1 MGYHSAVRGSGPPSL
16 HPSNEPEPQTLIPA
30 MMCPLAA
37 HRLKRIAIS
46 SKRLIPFFPT
56 HDANDQS
63 LAYVYGRETK
73 RVVEVALRT
82 SERLDVT
89 NWIALIILALGAV
102 LLILNESG
110 MIAGLDTATFG
121 YVAMFSALIVY
132 LSGGMVG
139 SYKGRRDALVRD
151 MLIWLALGLGIV
163 ILYIFAQRR
172 GFSF

>member
-1 MGYHSAVRGSGPPSL
+1 
-16 HPSNEPEPQTLIPA
+16 
-30 MMCPLAA
+30 
-37 HRLKRIAIS
+37 
-46 SKRLIPFFPT
+46 
-56 HDANDQS
+56 
-63 LAYVYGRETK
+63 
-73 RVVEVALRT
+73 VVEVALPNKRG
-82 SERLDVT
+82 LDVT

-139 SYKGRRDALVRD
+139 SYKGRRHVLARD

-163 ILYIFAQRR
+163 ILYIFAPRR
-172 GFSF
+172 GLSF

>member
-1 MGYHSAVRGSGPPSL
+1 
-16 HPSNEPEPQTLIPA
+16 
-30 MMCPLAA
+30 
-37 HRLKRIAIS
+37 
-46 SKRLIPFFPT
+46 
-56 HDANDQS
+56 
-63 LAYVYGRETK
+63 
-73 RVVEVALRT
+73 
-82 SERLDVT
+82 VT

-139 SYKGRRDALVRD
+139 SYKGRKDALVRD
-151 MLIWLALGLGIV
+151 ILIWLALGVGIV